1 MQEIFEIC
9 SFETHVVTY
18 ALNQVFLQNQMF
30 SISLCCYPAS
40 VLKGK
45 LTITSVNAEFGLGDW
60 DQKSAMKG
68 GLDQQQLQM
77 LKAEV

>member
-1 MQEIFEIC
+1 
-9 SFETHVVTY
+9 
-18 ALNQVFLQNQMF
+18 MF

-45 LTITSVNAEFGLGDW
+45 LTITRVNAEFGLGDW